1 MNVAFYWNQSLM
13 VWHFITL
20 LIGAVKDLYSLLD
33 ASVPLLN
40 SLMLDVEMPLDPMI
54 QNLRC

>member
-1 MNVAFYWNQSLM
+1 MNAAFYWNQSLM